1 MGCRSAGWM
10 QVLLVGALVARG
22 PGLVAAAEQSLTGT

>member
-1 MGCRSAGWM
+1 MNFENR
-10 QVLLVGALVARG
+10 QLLVGALVARG